1 VFAQLTPALHNP
13 VESSSSA
20 SVHTVGVMDFTRAV
34 DAQTDEKI
42 VFLEKGTPVVIEK
55 DTVGLK
61 GVLDH
66 LARPP
71 ILLNDLERTPEEIEL
86 HQSWFA
92 TLPSHC
98 NLGSAVRLQ
107 QLLDVGLECMLG
119 HALLIVR
126 IQRFLG
132 QKKTI
137 FAVNIAGCAAWFR
150 QQVEAGWRIGW
161 ESVVRYKRHLGTFF
175 SNNLKQVE
183 TECAT
188 SRNIE
193 LHYQI
198 SRWIDCESVMLVDW
212 YPASLTPADHRT

>member
-1 VFAQLTPALHNP
+1 LSATVDP
-13 VESSSSA
+13 VGIVDLA
-20 SVHTVGVMDFTRAV
+20 RTIHAKPNQKTVL
-34 DAQTDEKI
+34 
-42 VFLEKGTPVVIEK
+42 LEKGAPVVIEK

-71 ILLNDLERTPEEIEL
+71 ILLNDLERVPEEIEL

-126 IQRFLG
+126 IQRFLR
-132 QKKTI
+132 QEKTI
-137 FAVNIAGCAAWFR
+137 FAVNIARCAAWFR

-161 ESVVRYKRHLGTFF
+161 ESVVRYKGHLGTFL
-175 SNNLKQVE
+175 SNNLK
-183 TECAT
+183 
-188 SRNIE
+188 
-193 LHYQI
+193 
-198 SRWIDCESVMLVDW
+198 
-212 YPASLTPADHRT
+212 